1 MEITIHNESKA
12 KAEGNLRNKN
22 AKPVFC
28 IDTGE
33 VYSSVTDAAEAVGVH
48 TSTMVWALTGRT
60 QKCKGKRYCYVSHI
74 TEHLDE
80 IANNMRKRETK
91 VRAYDEMIYAQHAYL
106 RATENYESR
115 KAKVEKIKQMLEKEM
130 ELLEQAE
137 LELNNLKLKEAM

>member
-74 TEHLDE
+74 TEHLGE
-80 IANNMRKRETK
+80 IANKMRERETK
-91 VRAYDEMIYAQHAYL
+91 VQAYDEMMYAQHAYQH
-106 RATENYESR
+106 AVENYESR
-115 KAKVEKIKQMLEKEM
+115 KAKVERVKLLLEKEM
-130 ELLEQAE
+130 ELLAQAE
-137 LELNNLKLKEAM
+137 TELNRLQEAV